1 MDSIERK
8 IMFRYY
14 MSLTFIVLFA
24 FILIG
29 KLLYI
34 QIEEGDYYR
43 KISENNTIKNFIL
56 EPSRGNIYSDDN
68 SLLTTTTPRYE
79 IRWDSKVPSESNFQ
93 EKKVNLSKGLS
104 KILGKSFHY
113 YLNILNNAR
122 KEGNRYLLISKNLSY
137 SKYKQIRN
145 LPLFNLSSLPYR

>member
-1 MDSIERK
+1 MDSLERK
-8 IMFRYY
+8 MFRYHI
-14 MSLTFIVLFA
+14 LTFIVFFA

-68 SLLTTTTPRYE
+68 SLLQRQHHVMKLDGIPKFHQNK
-79 IRWDSKVPSESNFQ
+79 IF
-93 EKKVNLSKGLS
+93 KK
-104 KILGKSFHY
+104 I
-113 YLNILNNAR
+113 
-122 KEGNRYLLISKNLSY
+122 
-137 SKYKQIRN
+137 
-145 LPLFNLSSLPYR
+145 